1 VASRRVSNQNINT
14 APAIFAVSVKTLLL
28 FTIMPGH
35 GHSHGHGHSCEGD
48 SDSHESPEMGIEYSL
63 YSKIDMENLECLNE
77 AIEGSGK
84 SIFKPWEERLNLEK
98 VSTFI
103 SSCYLVN
110 FVIDAVVHRTYH
122 GS

>member
-1 VASRRVSNQNINT
+1 
-14 APAIFAVSVKTLLL
+14 
-28 FTIMPGH
+28 MPGH